1 MRVGS
6 NCGTAVG
13 RATTTKSRLNAILAE
28 NGLPGE
34 RVFAKQ
40 FDWFVVRQVGG
51 PRSRFL
57 RDAPSPEGRPYPPPN
72 SLHHSVSITMYNTTG
87 QVHHEGVANEANTI
101 ALLNDLNIYSETVE
115 KRGGTKSLKEDAV
128 AGNNKISIKRKKS
141 ITTGS
146 FDWFNTT
153 AHNAALG
160 DTFKHFLSNMKELR
174 QLPTSIRCDEE
185 FITKMRDSFN
195 ALCELAL
202 DSLDYDDV
210 RDILL
215 KEFDSHRDMDVVI
228 NATDNRTLYKFKV
241 EQHPVVKLLENRASI
256 VLQGGGKSSRTIYF
270 VTAEGNVVDCGL
282 RLRVTSNNGINA
294 FLGNSKAN
302 KNSSVVMKLQQD
314 KVRNLIDNTNA
325 DFYNY

>member
-1 MRVGS
+1 
-6 NCGTAVG
+6 
-13 RATTTKSRLNAILAE
+13 
-28 NGLPGE
+28 
-34 RVFAKQ
+34 
-40 FDWFVVRQVGG
+40 
-51 PRSRFL
+51 
-57 RDAPSPEGRPYPPPN
+57 
-72 SLHHSVSITMYNTTG
+72 MYNTTG
-87 QVHHEGVANEANTI
+87 QVHREGVANEANTI

-115 KRGGTKSLKEDAV
+115 QRGGTKLKEDAV

-160 DTFKHFLSNMKELR
+160 DIFVPFLSNMKELR

-185 FITKMRDSFN
+185 FILKMRDSFN

-241 EQHPVVKLLENRASI
+241 EQHPVVKLLEDRAGI

>member
-1 MRVGS
+1 
-6 NCGTAVG
+6 
-13 RATTTKSRLNAILAE
+13 
-28 NGLPGE
+28 
-34 RVFAKQ
+34 
-40 FDWFVVRQVGG
+40 
-51 PRSRFL
+51 
-57 RDAPSPEGRPYPPPN
+57 
-72 SLHHSVSITMYNTTG
+72 MYNTTG

-101 ALLNDLNIYSETVE
+101 ALLNDLNLYSETVE
-115 KRGGTKSLKEDAV
+115 KRGGTKLKEDAV

-160 DTFKHFLSNMKELR
+160 DIFVPFLSNMKELR

-241 EQHPVVKLLENRASI
+241 EQHPVVKLLEDRAGI

>member
-1 MRVGS
+1 
-6 NCGTAVG
+6 
-13 RATTTKSRLNAILAE
+13 
-28 NGLPGE
+28 
-34 RVFAKQ
+34 
-40 FDWFVVRQVGG
+40 
-51 PRSRFL
+51 
-57 RDAPSPEGRPYPPPN
+57 
-72 SLHHSVSITMYNTTG
+72 MYNTTG
-87 QVHHEGVANEANTI
+87 RVHHEGVANEANTI
-101 ALLNDLNIYSETVE
+101 QLLNAFNIYLHRVE
-115 KRGGTKSLKEDAV
+115 KRGGTKLKEDAV
-128 AGNNKISIKRKKS
+128 AGKQKISIKRKGS

-153 AHNAALG
+153 AHNDALG
-160 DTFKHFLSNMKELR
+160 DTFDAFLSNMKELR
-174 QLPTSIRCDEE
+174 QLPESIRRDPE
-185 FITKMRDSFN
+185 FISKMRDGFN

-202 DSLDYDDV
+202 DRLDYDDV
-210 RDILL
+210 RAILF

-241 EQHPVVKLLENRASI
+241 EQHPVVKLLENRAGI

-325 DFYNY
+325 DYYNY